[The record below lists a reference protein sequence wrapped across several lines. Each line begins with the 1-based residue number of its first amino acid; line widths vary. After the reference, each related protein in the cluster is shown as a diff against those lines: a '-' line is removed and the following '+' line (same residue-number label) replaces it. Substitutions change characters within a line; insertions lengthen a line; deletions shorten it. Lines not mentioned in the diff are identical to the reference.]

1 MLSNTSKRVFVAAA
15 LAATLCGAVPAQ
27 AAEGSGSAADL
38 LERLVAW
45 WAEIWQP
52 EAPAGGPG
60 FTYAPD
66 GAFVDPNGGGPR
78 TGSCDTDPGCNAPK
92 EAVAVGR
99 P

>member
-1 MLSNTSKRVFVAAA
+1 MFSSTSKRVFVVTA
-15 LAATLCGAVPAQ
+15 LVVTLWGAVPAQ
-27 AAEGSGSAADL
+27 AAEGSGGAVDL

-45 WAEIWQP
+45 WAEIWQR
-52 EAPAGGPG
+52 EGEPG

-78 TGSCDTDPGCNAPK
+78 TGSCDQDPGCNAPK